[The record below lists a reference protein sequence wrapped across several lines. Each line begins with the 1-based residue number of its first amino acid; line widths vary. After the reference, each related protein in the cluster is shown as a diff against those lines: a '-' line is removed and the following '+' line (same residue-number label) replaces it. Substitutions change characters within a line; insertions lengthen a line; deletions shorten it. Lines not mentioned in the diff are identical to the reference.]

1 MRRTLDTAPKNEGE
15 VDMKQGNPEEL
26 EKAKKML
33 QALKVKRGGNLVEF
47 HKKIA
52 NDPALLQAF
61 TQQYDICNKELKH
74 LPRKYRELIIL
85 ALGCAFKTPTT
96 INVHAKLALENGA
109 TIEEIGETLR
119 LVFFLG
125 GANCLIPAAEI
136 FEAIEE

>member
-1 MRRTLDTAPKNEGE
+1 
-15 VDMKQGNPEEL
+15 MKQTNPEQIAS
-26 EKAKKML
+26 AKKL
-33 QALKVKRGGNLVEF
+33 LADLKVKRGGSLVEF

-61 TQQYDICNKELKH
+61 GQQYDICNKELKH
-74 LPRKYRELIIL
+74 MPRKYRELMIL

-109 TIEEIGETLR
+109 TIDEIGETLR

-136 FEAIEE
+136 FEAMEE

>member
-1 MRRTLDTAPKNEGE
+1 MKQTNPVILEKSRTLLK
-15 VDMKQGNPEEL
+15 
-26 EKAKKML
+26 
-33 QALKVKRGGNLVEF
+33 ALKAKRGGSLVDF

-61 TQQYDICNKELKH
+61 GQQYDICNKELQH

-96 INVHAKLALENGA
+96 INVHAKLALEHGA
-109 TIEEIGETLR
+109 TVEEIGEVLR
-119 LVFFLG
+119 LVFFVG

-136 FEAIEE
+136 FEMVEEE

>member
-1 MRRTLDTAPKNEGE
+1 
-15 VDMKQGNPEEL
+15 MKQTNPEKIET
-26 EKAKKML
+26 AKKML
-33 QALKVKRGGNLVEF
+33 GELKVKRGGSLVDF

-52 NDPALLQAF
+52 NDPDLLQAF
-61 TQQYDICNKELKH
+61 TQQYDICNKELKN

-96 INVHAKLALENGA
+96 INVHAKLAMEHGA
-109 TIEEIGETLR
+109 TIDEIGETLR

-136 FEAIEE
+136 FEMIETE

>member
-1 MRRTLDTAPKNEGE
+1 
-15 VDMKQGNPEEL
+15 MKQTNPEQIAS
-26 EKAKKML
+26 AKKL
-33 QALKVKRGGNLVEF
+33 LADLKVKRGGSLVEF

-61 TQQYDICNKELKH
+61 GQQYDICNKELKH
-74 LPRKYRELIIL
+74 MPRKDRELIIL

-109 TIEEIGETLR
+109 TIDEIGETLR

-136 FEAIEE
+136 FEAMEE

>member
-1 MRRTLDTAPKNEGE
+1 
-15 VDMKQGNPEEL
+15 MKQTNPEQIAS
-26 EKAKKML
+26 AKKL
-33 QALKVKRGGNLVEF
+33 LADLKVKRGGSLVEF

-61 TQQYDICNKELKH
+61 GQQYDICNKELKH
-74 LPRKYRELIIL
+74 MPRKYRELIIL

-109 TIEEIGETLR
+109 TIDEIGETLR

-125 GANCLIPAAEI
+125 GANCLIPAAEV
-136 FEAIEE
+136 FEAMEE

>member
-1 MRRTLDTAPKNEGE
+1 
-15 VDMKQGNPEEL
+15 MKQTNPEQIAS
-26 EKAKKML
+26 AKKL
-33 QALKVKRGGNLVEF
+33 LADLKVKRGGSLVEF

-61 TQQYDICNKELKH
+61 GQQYDICNKELKH
-74 LPRKYRELIIL
+74 MPRKYRELIIL

-109 TIEEIGETLR
+109 TIDEIGETLR

-136 FEAIEE
+136 FEAMEE

>member
-1 MRRTLDTAPKNEGE
+1 MKQTNPEVLEKSRTLLK
-15 VDMKQGNPEEL
+15 
-26 EKAKKML
+26 
-33 QALKVKRGGNLVEF
+33 ALKAKRGGSLVDF

-61 TQQYDICNKELKH
+61 GQQYDICNKELQH

-96 INVHAKLALENGA
+96 INVHSKLALEHGA
-109 TIEEIGETLR
+109 TVEEIGVVLR

-136 FEAIEE
+136 FEMVEEE

>member
-1 MRRTLDTAPKNEGE
+1 MKQTNPVVLEKSRTLLKT
-15 VDMKQGNPEEL
+15 L
-26 EKAKKML
+26 KA
-33 QALKVKRGGNLVEF
+33 KRGGSLVDF

-61 TQQYDICNKELKH
+61 GQQYDICNKELQH

-96 INVHAKLALENGA
+96 INVHSKLALEHGA
-109 TIEEIGETLR
+109 TVEEIGEVLR

-136 FEAIEE
+136 FEMVEEE

>member
-1 MRRTLDTAPKNEGE
+1 
-15 VDMKQGNPEEL
+15 MKQTNPEQIAS
-26 EKAKKML
+26 AKKL
-33 QALKVKRGGNLVEF
+33 LADLKVKRGGSLVEF

-61 TQQYDICNKELKH
+61 GQQYDICNKELKH
-74 LPRKYRELIIL
+74 MPRKYRELIIL

-109 TIEEIGETLR
+109 TIDEIGETLR

-136 FEAIEE
+136 FEEMEE

>member
-1 MRRTLDTAPKNEGE
+1 
-15 VDMKQGNPEEL
+15 MKQTNPEQIAS
-26 EKAKKML
+26 AKKL
-33 QALKVKRGGNLVEF
+33 LADLKVKRGGSLVEF

-61 TQQYDICNKELKH
+61 GQQYDICNKELKH

-109 TIEEIGETLR
+109 TIDEIGETLR

-125 GANCLIPAAEI
+125 GANCLIPAAEV
-136 FEAIEE
+136 FEAMEE

>member
-1 MRRTLDTAPKNEGE
+1 
-15 VDMKQGNPEEL
+15 MKQTNPEQIATAQKL
-26 EKAKKML
+26 LAD
-33 QALKVKRGGNLVEF
+33 LKVKRGGSLVEF

-61 TQQYDICNKELKH
+61 GQQYDICNKELKH

-109 TIEEIGETLR
+109 TIDEIGETLR

-136 FEAIEE
+136 FEAMEE